1 MPLTQTPIV
10 SKKPNDIFYIYH
22 IDIKYNLKIINNK

>member
-10 SKKPNDIFYIYH
+10 SKKPNDIFYINQ
-22 IDIKYNLKIINNK
+22 IDINNNLKIINN